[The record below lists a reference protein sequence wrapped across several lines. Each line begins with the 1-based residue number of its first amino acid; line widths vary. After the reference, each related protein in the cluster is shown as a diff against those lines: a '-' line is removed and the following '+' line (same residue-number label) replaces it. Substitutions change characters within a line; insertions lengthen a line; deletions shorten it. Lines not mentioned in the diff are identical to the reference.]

1 MKTVE
6 PTTSQIQAFAAQ
18 ADATAPVIMLNLL
31 RYRKQADYTNHPD
44 ELPCSGREAYHRYAA
59 KALSCIESVGGNVCF
74 GGVAQTVVIGPED
87 EQWDDVRLVKYPS
100 RQAFFDMLSSEQYRS
115 IGFHRTA
122 ALDDSRLVAITPGA
136 SGSQL

>member
-6 PTTSQIQAFAAQ
+6 PTASQIQTFAAQ
-18 ADATAPVIMLNLL
+18 ADATAPFIMLNLL
-31 RYRKQADYTNHPD
+31 RYRELADYTNHPD
-44 ELPCSGREAYHRYAA
+44 ESACSGREAYQRYAA
-59 KALSCIESVGGNVCF
+59 KALSCIESVGGNICF
-74 GGVAQTVVIGPED
+74 AGVAQTVVIGPED
-87 EQWDDVRLVKYPS
+87 ERWDDVLLVQYPS

-136 SGSQL
+136 MGFQV